1 VNPPNSFDKR
11 MPPRQPR
18 ALLTYLPLALL
29 ALAVLLFAVYFSQ
42 RTILRYHAYEA
53 RALDMGNLN
62 QAIWNTAH
70 GDWFRMTNQ
79 EVGLTNR
86 LSYHVEPIILLI
98 APFYRLFPSVEFLLI
113 LQASVAA
120 LGALPLFVLARRQ
133 RLGDWMGLVFAVA
146 YLLNPALQG
155 AVWYEFHPVTLAP
168 TFLMAAFYFLVTGR
182 TGWFAFFA
190 ALAAGCKEEIGLL
203 VGMLGVYAFFALRR
217 RRLGT
222 LTVLLGFG
230 WSLLAVLGIQ
240 TAFAGGN
247 IHWGRYDYLGGATT
261 DKVRSLLTRPDL
273 VLGKLQQT
281 PVLRYF
287 FQLLLPVGFTALLAP
302 EVFFLALPS
311 LAINLLA
318 DFSPMHEATRLIY
331 VAPVLPFVMLA
342 MVMGVA
348 RAGAW
353 TGARGE
359 GRGATVAEDPRQSEN
374 SATQRR
380 KGAKAQSK
388 AEPTKNPRKSA
399 ASAKSAV
406 YPLSALAILTGALA
420 SQWLYG
426 YLPGMPQYLS
436 LEVTD
441 HHRAAQAIIDQIPPD
456 AKVSAHD
463 RLNPHV
469 SGRSTLYIFPRLDD
483 ADTVFL
489 DVSGAAWPQHP
500 SDLRRTVDDLLA
512 NGFGVAA
519 ASDGYLLLRQGAPDK
534 TLPAAFFTAWQPT
547 AAVTTTTQPL
557 AVFGDELALLDYT
570 VGTDRYGEL
579 VVTFI
584 WQALKPL
591 TRDLRF
597 QVSYRDR
604 GLNVLHDSE
613 FYPSTAELWYPTS
626 LWPAGAPVQMQTLP
640 WTLDA
645 EQMALAVGVYAGDN
659 WHDGQ
664 RLPVTS
670 HDANLPLLEDG
681 TLLRLGGYA
690 RTAGGD
696 WTPLAPDAM
705 QGGAASLAVRFG
717 DAIELTGASLPATA
731 RAGEPARL
739 TLLWRAL
746 QPVTRDYNAF
756 VHLLDA
762 NGNRVAQV
770 DWAPGD
776 AISRLPT
783 SQWPVGVTLA
793 DTQQLPLPPDL
804 PPGVYTLIAG
814 LYDWQS
820 GERLGD
826 AVEVGVIEVMR

>member
-1 VNPPNSFDKR
+1 MNPPNSFAKR
-11 MPPRQPR
+11 RTPPRHLR
-18 ALLTYLPLALL
+18 SITHVLPVALL
-29 ALAVLLFAVYFSQ
+29 ALAVLIFAVYFSQ

-62 QAIWNTAH
+62 QAIWNTAQ

-120 LGALPLFVLARRQ
+120 LGALPLFALARHQ
-133 RLGDWMGLVFAVA
+133 RLGDWMGLVFAAA

-182 TGWFAFFA
+182 TGWFALFA
-190 ALAAGCKEEIGLL
+190 VLAAGCKEEIGLL

-217 RRLGT
+217 RRLGVI
-222 LTVLLGFG
+222 TVLLGFG

-247 IHWGRYDYLGGATT
+247 IHWGRYDYLGATT
-261 DKVRSLLTRPDL
+261 ADKVRSLLTRPDL

-302 EVFFLALPS
+302 EVLLLALPS

-353 TGARGE
+353 AGARGE
-359 GRGATVAEDPRQSEN
+359 GRGAAPQERPSQSDDSTTQRGEGRGANASENPRQ
-374 SATQRR
+374 
-380 KGAKAQSK
+380 
-388 AEPTKNPRKSA
+388 
-399 ASAKSAV
+399 SAKSAV
-406 YPLSALAILTGALA
+406 YSISAAAIFAGALA

-426 YLPGMPQYLS
+426 YLPGMPNYLP
-436 LEVTD
+436 LAVTG

-469 SGRSTLYIFPRLDD
+469 SGRSTLYIFPRVDD

-489 DVSGAAWPQHP
+489 DVTGAAWPQHP
-500 SDLRRTVDDLLA
+500 SDLRRTVDELLA

-519 ASDGYLLLRQGAPDK
+519 ASDGYLLLRQDAQE
-534 TLPAAFFTAWQPT
+534 TALPPAFFTAWQPDAPAV
-547 AAVTTTTQPL
+547 AAEPL
-557 AVFGDELALLDYT
+557 AVFGDELALLDYA

-591 TRDLRF
+591 ARDLRF
-597 QVSYRDR
+597 QVAYLDR

-626 LWPAGAPVQMQTLP
+626 LWPAGAPVQVTTLP

-645 EQMALAVGVYAGDN
+645 AQMALAVGVYAGDN
-659 WHDGQ
+659 WRDGQ

-670 HDANLPLLEDG
+670 HAAALPLLENG
-681 TLLRLGGYA
+681 TLLRLGGHA
-690 RTAGGD
+690 RTADGA
-696 WTPLAPDAM
+696 WMPLAPDAM
-705 QGGAASLAVRFG
+705 QGDAAPLAVRFG
-717 DAIELTGASLPATA
+717 NAIELTGASLPATA

-770 DWAPGD
+770 DWPPGD

-783 SQWPVGVTLA
+783 SQWPMGVTLA
-793 DTQQLPLPPDL
+793 DTQQLPLPSDL

-820 GERLGD
+820 GERVGD
-826 AVEVGVIEVMR
+826 AVDLGDIEVRG